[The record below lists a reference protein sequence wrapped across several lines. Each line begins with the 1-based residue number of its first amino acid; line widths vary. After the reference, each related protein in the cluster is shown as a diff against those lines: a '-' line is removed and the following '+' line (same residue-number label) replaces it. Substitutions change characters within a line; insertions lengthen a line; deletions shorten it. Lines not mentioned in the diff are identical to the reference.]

1 MTSPPTSPGQH
12 QSPVVYLGRRS
23 SLSPGGGRGRVQ
35 VPPAITMCLPT
46 VVGRDSGDGVSG
58 HLTHTGACAQVVT
71 LTNLM
76 DILSHVQHYQ
86 GEMIWGLKG
95 FASQWSK
102 CLFLSIPTPGRSEA
116 CSSVMWRTG
125 NSAWLRSRRE
135 VSTTVRRASSAES
148 WTRAF
153 PPAPLCVPTAVQA
166 PRRGVA
172 VVGDRGW
179 KLSWLC
185 FKAQDR

>member
-1 MTSPPTSPGQH
+1 M
-12 QSPVVYLGRRS
+12 
-23 SLSPGGGRGRVQ
+23 
-35 VPPAITMCLPT
+35 PPAITMCLPT

-76 DILSHVQHYQ
+76 DILSRIQHYQ
-86 GEMIWGLKG
+86 GEMIWGLKE

-125 NSAWLRSRRE
+125 NCLAEKQEGGVNYSEKGFLSRELDQGIPTRPTLCAHSSSGPSE
-135 VSTTVRRASSAES
+135 GSGSGGGQGLETELALLPST
-148 WTRAF
+148 
-153 PPAPLCVPTAVQA
+153 
-166 PRRGVA
+166 G
-172 VVGDRGW
+172 
-179 KLSWLC
+179 
-185 FKAQDR
+185 